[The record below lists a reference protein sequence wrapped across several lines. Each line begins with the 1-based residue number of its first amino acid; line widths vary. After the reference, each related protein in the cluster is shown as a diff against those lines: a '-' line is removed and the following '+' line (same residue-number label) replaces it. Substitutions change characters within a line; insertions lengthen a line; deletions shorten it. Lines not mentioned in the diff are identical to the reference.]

1 MFLAARISYIC
12 FFTAVHIYDFHI
24 STIINSWSV
33 LWPIRTKECIK
44 QATIGSRKWLNRSKW
59 IQPRTART
67 TVLPFPII
75 SLPSFPFFSI
85 FCSWRKIDLTL
96 PERSPVPTKVTNPWF
111 SSIISKFNGIQFK
124 YILNQRI
131 TSKAH
136 SDWLL
141 KLRISFAINL
151 WATRAGFVPKNI
163 VIVTRTIELKSSFCA
178 ISSYR
183 FGI

>member
-1 MFLAARISYIC
+1 MFHIPLNLPTTSLLILGVNLRDPRNYKHYWTSSWNKSLISTTSSVVFLAARISYIC

-67 TVLPFPII
+67 TVPPFPII
-75 SLPSFPFFSI
+75 FLPSFPFFSI

-111 SSIISKFNGIQFK
+111 SSISSKFNGIQF
-124 YILNQRI
+124 
-131 TSKAH
+131 
-136 SDWLL
+136 
-141 KLRISFAINL
+141 
-151 WATRAGFVPKNI
+151 
-163 VIVTRTIELKSSFCA
+163 
-178 ISSYR
+178 
-183 FGI
+183 